1 MSGGSQ
7 QLIVN
12 MKDEAT
18 RLDNR
23 QTRFLNDLDISKG
36 GMSRSLII
44 LVTLIGASNIHVNHT
59 ASPSNTASNTA
70 SNTTSNTANTTPCRC
85 DLFHGQ
91 PLQTLPRIQLV
102 CIPRGRSTRYTL
114 LIQPQHSRDKGPDI
128 RSAHAQ
134 WCPARC
140 RRELC
145 AGC

>member
-44 LVTLIGASNIHVNHT
+44 LVTLIAL
-59 ASPSNTASNTA
+59 
-70 SNTTSNTANTTPCRC
+70 TPFFI
-85 DLFHGQ
+85 LG
-91 PLQTLPRIQLV
+91 ISVLV
-102 CIPRGRSTRYTL
+102 IFM
-114 LIQPQHSRDKGPDI
+114 
-128 RSAHAQ
+128 
-134 WCPARC
+134 
-140 RRELC
+140 
-145 AGC
+145 